1 MQTITKTKVWRKSF
15 DNNYIYPDKEWWVS
29 WESFH
34 SPLFRDS
41 SGFQGLVSHKPA
53 SKLITAASAIT
64 RNHQECPPIFKT
76 NLGQSH
82 GLVGLTVGALIQFKW
97 VPTDD
102 IRARNHNPWMGQLEV
117 QTWEKQTKKINI
129 ENSQKHS
136 PASRHSCTNSFA
148 DSSCKHMVRLLTV
161 ECSGGVGVLWYQLI
175 RTSFSVRWKPCRL
188 IWRELK
194 SPRRRRRSNV
204 SRFETL
210 CRKGNRFNCCHP
222 SLPSLSSG
230 YQPVKV
236 FVVIFW
242 PRWIYFRVPLLS
254 YSSNFTLENSK
265 CLWDVF
271 LWTWCN

>member
-1 MQTITKTKVWRKSF
+1 MSS
-15 DNNYIYPDKEWWVS
+15 YIQNQSEP
-29 WESFH
+29 
-34 SPLFRDS
+34 
-41 SGFQGLVSHKPA
+41 
-53 SKLITAASAIT
+53 IT
-64 RNHQECPPIFKT
+64 RAGWFDCWRSNTIQMGANRRHKDQKPQSLNGTAGGSDMGKT
-76 NLGQSH
+76 N
-82 GLVGLTVGALIQFKW
+82 
-97 VPTDD
+97 
-102 IRARNHNPWMGQLEV
+102 
-117 QTWEKQTKKINI
+117 KKINI
-129 ENSQKHS
+129 ENPQKYS
-136 PASRHSCTNSFA
+136 PASRHSCTNYFA
-148 DSSCKHMVRLLTV
+148 DSSCKHMVWLVTV
-161 ECSGGVGVLWYQLI
+161 ECSGGVVVLWYQLI

-194 SPRRRRRSNV
+194 SPRRGRRSSA

-230 YQPVKV
+230 YQPLKV